1 MTAIFR
7 PEGRLFRATGHAR
20 GLWSGYAAGQR
31 NHRADDARGRTDGK
45 FVLWAPDYHRCV
57 RWRDLRALP
66 VPELTSAA
74 AIKLNKQ
81 A

>member
-7 PEGRLFRATGHAR
+7 PEGRLFRATEHMLQG
-20 GLWSGYAAGQR
+20 SAATAPTTR
-31 NHRADDARGRTDGK
+31 EVERM
-45 FVLWAPDYHRCV
+45 APDYHRCV
-57 RWRDLRALP
+57 RSRDLRALP

>member
-31 NHRADDARGRTDGK
+31 NHRAEDARGRTDGK
-45 FVLWAPDYHRCV
+45 FVLFRHPTTTDAYARAISGRC
-57 RWRDLRALP
+57 RFR
-66 VPELTSAA
+66 
-74 AIKLNKQ
+74 N
-81 A
+81 